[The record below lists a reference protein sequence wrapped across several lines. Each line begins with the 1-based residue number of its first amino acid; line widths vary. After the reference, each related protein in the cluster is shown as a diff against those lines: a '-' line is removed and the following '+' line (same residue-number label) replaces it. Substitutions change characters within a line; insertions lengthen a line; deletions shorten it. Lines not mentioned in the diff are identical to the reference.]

1 MLSMFKKCLM
11 VVVVAF
17 IFVVCVGVSNN
28 PTPYTIMI
36 YMNGSDLES
45 EFGLAT
51 GDLVEMLDSGII
63 SKNANVIIFTGGAEV
78 WQNDA
83 IPDNE
88 CIIWQLDDGWLNEI
102 KSMGNVN
109 MGNPNTLR
117 DFITFSMKNYPAQ
130 KYGLIMWN
138 HGGGSIAGFGH
149 DENFSD
155 GSLTLGD
162 MQKAFEESGLRKQK
176 LEFLGFDACLMA
188 SIEMAIIA
196 SDYAHVLIA
205 SEDLEPG
212 DGWDYNFLSVLNINP
227 NISGLNL
234 GKVIVDTFM
243 DFYGEDSDEILS
255 LSVVDLSKVAPVM
268 DAMGELMTVALN
280 SLNSSNSLKSHI
292 NHSTLATV
300 ADHRNPTFTDLAIRR
315 TNTKTFGEGSPRDNY
330 SDMVDIGD
338 MAYQLADLFP
348 REAANVLRALA
359 NCVTYNRHNAIVELH
374 GLSTFYIYG
383 GKSQGEPSLR
393 IYSNLN
399 MDQYY
404 TKYLHQFFEH
414 LKESQGR
421 NIRKT
426 ELVLLKKTV
435 TNTTAEKQIYRM
447 AGLLQ
452 TSDAGDYLWPTL
464 EGYHITMFPTTTTAN
479 SRLYA
484 IPVKINEND
493 ADIVICFTAKQP
505 QGKILGVRHYSGK
518 VIQKGYFPIYQGD
531 EIAIYSL
538 EWNPAT
544 RQETWHLNPSFTV
557 GDTLTLS
564 WEVAPNDYLLGYRY
578 TDICCNVTY
587 SF

>member
-1 MLSMFKKCLM
+1 M
-11 VVVVAF
+11 VVFVLF
-17 IFVVCVGVSNN
+17 IFIMCVGAGNK

-51 GDLVEMLDSGII
+51 DDLVEMLDSGVD
-63 SKNANVIIFTGGAEV
+63 SKNANVIILTGGAEV

-83 IPDNE
+83 IPEYE
-88 CIIWQLDDGWLNEI
+88 CIIWQLDNGWLNEI
-102 KSMGNVN
+102 ESMGKVN

-117 DFITFSMKNYPAQ
+117 DFITFSMENYPAQ

-155 GSLTLGD
+155 GSLTLND

-196 SDYAHVLIA
+196 SDYARVLIA

-234 GKVIVDTFM
+234 GKVIVDTFI

-268 DAMGELMTVALN
+268 EAMGELMMVA
-280 SLNSSNSLKSHI
+280 SNSLQNPSHRP
-292 NHSTLATV
+292 TKV

-348 REAANVLRALA
+348 REAAAVLRALD

-393 IYSNLN
+393 IYSDLN
-399 MDQYY
+399 MNQYY
-404 TKYLHQFFEH
+404 TKYLHQFFEQ
-414 LKESQGR
+414 LKNPTRE
-421 NIRKT
+421 NIHKT
-426 ELVLLKKTV
+426 EIVLWKSIAANVSNQSQSTKKDG
-435 TNTTAEKQIYRM
+435 AIYRM

-452 TSDAGDYLWPTL
+452 TSKVDDYLWPTL
-464 EGYHITMFPTTTTAN
+464 GGHHVTMFPTTVTAN

-484 IPVKINEND
+484 IPVKINDID
-493 ADIVICFTAKQP
+493 ADIIVGFTIQHPK
-505 QGKILGVRHYSGK
+505 GKILGVRNYSGK

-538 EWNPAT
+538 EWNPST
-544 RQETWHLNPSFTV
+544 KQEQWYLNPSFTV
-557 GDTLTLS
+557 TNSLALN
-564 WEVAPNDYLLGYRY
+564 WEVAPNDYILGYRY
-578 TDICCNVTY
+578 TDIRCNVTY
-587 SF
+587 SECN